1 MIKIGEYNT
10 LKILRDTDPGLFLG
24 DDEDNDVLLP
34 NKYVPEQFE
43 IGDEITVFVYL
54 DHEERL
60 VATTLK
66 PHIKPDEFALLRCNY
81 TNQFGAFLDWNLE
94 KDLFCPFKEQ
104 AFKMRKGDW
113 YLVFCYIDEE
123 TDRLVAS
130 SKTNSF
136 LSNKELTVD
145 QFEEVDLIVSHPS
158 EIGMNVIVN
167 EKHLGLV
174 YQDDI
179 FKEISVGDRLK
190 GIVKKVRSDNKLD
203 ISLTQVG
210 YRNIEP
216 NAQVILKELEDNNG
230 FLDLTDKSDPEHIK
244 DLLQMSKKAF
254 KKAIGSLY
262 KQRIIALKD
271 DGIQLINKNEE
282 KTIE

>member
-1 MIKIGEYNT
+1 MINIGAYNT

-43 IGDEITVFVYL
+43 IGDELTVFVYL
-54 DHEERL
+54 DHEERP

-66 PHIKPDEFALLRCNY
+66 PHIKPGEFALLRCNY

-113 YLVFCYIDEE
+113 YLVYCYMDEE

-136 LSNKELTVD
+136 LSNKELSVN
-145 QFEEVDLIVSHPS
+145 QFDEVDLIVSHPS

-167 EKHLGLV
+167 ESHLGLIFK
-174 YQDDI
+174 DDL

-203 ISLTQVG
+203 ISLGQIG

-216 NAQVILKELEDNNG
+216 NAQLIVQELEDNSG
-230 FLDLTDKSDPEHIK
+230 FLALTDKSDPEEIK
-244 DLLQMSKKAF
+244 EILQMSKKVF
-254 KKAIGSLY
+254 KKALGTLY
-262 KQRIIALKD
+262 KQRVITLKE
-271 DGIQLINKNEE
+271 DGIYLN
-282 KTIE
+282 